1 MKSPLRTIRRDAR
14 RRTRLHRAAVAVE
27 MAVVTPILL
36 TMLFG
41 IIEYG
46 WVFTLRQALVTSARE
61 GARVAA
67 LPGSE
72 DEEIIARVN
81 DYLVPYGITTQN
93 IELTRATSENPVETV
108 HVTVPYADVT
118 LLGSYFGSTSFN
130 LGATC
135 SMRKEGLE

>member
-1 MKSPLRTIRRDAR
+1 MINPEKTMLAAATRHRSLR
-14 RRTRLHRAAVAVE
+14 RAGAAVE
-27 MAVVTPILL
+27 MAVVTPLLL

-46 WVFTLRQALVTSARE
+46 WVFTVRQAIVTAARE
-61 GARVAA
+61 GARVAS

-81 DYLVPYGITTQN
+81 DYLSPYGITTQTT
-93 IELTRATSENPVETV
+93 ELTRATPENPVEVV
-108 HVTVPYADVT
+108 HVSVPYADVT
-118 LLGSYFGSTSFN
+118 LIGSYFGSTSFN